1 MNFYEQIYQ
10 IVERIPNGRV
20 ATYGQ
25 IAALLNTP
33 RAARMVGVAL
43 RSLPDGTAVP
53 WHRVINSRG
62 EISIENMEHPAEEQA
77 NRLMAE
83 GVSVAASNGVYL
95 IDLDIYLWTP
105 SAELTN
111 EQRSRIV

>member
-1 MNFYEQIYQ
+1 MNFSEQVYVL
-10 IVERIPNGRV
+10 VERIPHGRV

-25 IAALLNTP
+25 IAALLHTP

-43 RSLPDGTAVP
+43 RSLPDGTVVP

-83 GVSVAASNGVYL
+83 GIRVGTSNGVYL
-95 IDLDIYLWTP
+95 IDLDMYLWMPNT
-105 SAELTN
+105 ELTN
-111 EQRSRIV
+111 GGESRTV